1 MFSLQR
7 SFTTLV
13 RCIPVD
19 FYKNI
24 LVEFF
29 LDFFL
34 FKFVFDIQKAVR
46 VPFFYSLIVLYIH
59 T

>member
-1 MFSLQR
+1 M
-7 SFTTLV
+7 
-13 RCIPVD
+13 D